1 MLEQELHEYQQRRK
15 LTTKG
20 KLAAML
26 FVSRLARKQGLPLQA
41 SALLTDQKGQVQGLS
56 KGAVQAILA
65 EHGVIRVLA
74 EEGGRTSRGSLGNM
88 QDYVEFLNALHEKG
102 VADMALIETWWVNRV
117 RDFFSAQPFN
127 LKYDISKSL
136 RGIVRDLLQQ
146 AEKRQKDNPGT
157 MYAGAVLQHLIGAK
171 LSLVLPKGTVSV
183 NGFSVADAVTDR
195 AGDFIIEDVAIHV
208 TTAPS
213 EALMRKCEGNLRAG
227 LRPIIITTYSNLP
240 GAESLAG
247 IRGIVER
254 VDILDAEQFIATN
267 IYELS
272 GFNAGRRKPTIE
284 HLADAYND
292 IVDQCETDPSLKIA
306 VG

>member
-1 MLEQELHEYQQRRK
+1 MLEQALHEYQQRRK

-26 FVSRLARKQGLPLQA
+26 FVSRLALKQGLPLQA

-65 EHGVIRVLA
+65 DYGILRVLA

-88 QDYVEFLNALHEKG
+88 QDYVEFLNELQDKG
-102 VADMALIETWWVNRV
+102 VADMALIEAWWVARV
-117 RDFFSAQPFN
+117 RDFFTAQPFN
-127 LKYDISKSL
+127 LKYDTSKSL

-146 AEKRQKDNPGT
+146 AEKRQRDNPGT

-171 LSLVLPKGTVSV
+171 LSLVLPKGSVSV
-183 NGFSVADAVTDR
+183 NGFSVADRVTDR
-195 AGDFIIEDVAIHV
+195 GGDFIIEDVAIHV

-213 EALMRKCEGNLRAG
+213 EALIRKCEGNLQAG
-227 LRPIIITTYSNLP
+227 LRPIIITTYKSLP

-247 IRGIVER
+247 IRGIAER
-254 VDILDAEQFIATN
+254 VDVFDAEQFIATN
-267 IYELS
+267 VYELS
-272 GFNAGRRKPTIE
+272 GFNALKRKPTIE
-284 HLADAYND
+284 RLVDAYNE
-292 IVDQCETDPSLKIA
+292 IIDQCETDPSLKIT